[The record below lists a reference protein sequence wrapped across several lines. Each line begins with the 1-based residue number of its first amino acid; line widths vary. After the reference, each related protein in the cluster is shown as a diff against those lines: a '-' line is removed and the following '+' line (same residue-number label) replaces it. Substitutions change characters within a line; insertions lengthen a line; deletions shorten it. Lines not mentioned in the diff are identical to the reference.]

1 MIGNDSG
8 DASLATA
15 WANLLKAK
23 QGSASGQRIS
33 DHSPESVDKVANELS
48 VLCHRHPFLR
58 LQVLQSACMSCAFVV
73 FVMR

>member
-23 QGSASGQRIS
+23 QRSAGWKWVC
-33 DHSPESVDKVANELS
+33 DHGPKPVDEVTNKLS

-58 LQVLQSACMSCAFVV
+58 LQVLQSACMSCGFVV